1 MGPITVFER
10 ARGRTGRA
18 GPRARRHGLS
28 VSLLLGLVTL
38 VLVSCGTQKTAVCPR
53 VAILNHASSV
63 TKFAPT
69 GPMSPANAAYSVEM
83 TDIKME
89 CKYGGGNLS
98 ELEANVEVLVT
109 ARKGPKWQ
117 GGRGNAVYFV
127 VVTDRSG
134 TVLAKR
140 TFPIRFE
147 LGNKASMD
155 FREASWM
162 FVDLAQGKRTGGA
175 AFEIW
180 TGFQLTNDELRY
192 NRARLGL

>member
-1 MGPITVFER
+1 MGPTKVSSP
-10 ARGRTGRA
+10 AASPGAPVGMAAAGLRA
-18 GPRARRHGLS
+18 GA
-28 VSLLLGLVTL
+28 LLALLAL
-38 VLVSCGTQKTAVCPR
+38 VLAGCGQVATKVCPR
-53 VAILNHASSV
+53 VAILNHASSI

-69 GPMSPANAAYSVEM
+69 GPLSPANAAYSIEM

-89 CKYGGGNLS
+89 CKYGGGTLS

-109 ARKGPKWQ
+109 ARRGPKWP
-117 GGRGNAVYFV
+117 GGIGSAVYFV

-140 TFPIRFE
+140 TFPVRFE
-147 LGNKASMD
+147 LGEKQAME
-155 FREASWM
+155 FREGSWM
-162 FVDLAQGKRTGGA
+162 FVDLAQGTRTGGA

-180 TGFQLTNDELRY
+180 TGFQLSDDELRY

>member
-1 MGPITVFER
+1 MGHITVFDR
-10 ARGRTGRA
+10 APLRGANNSSVGAGVRA
-18 GPRARRHGLS
+18 GM
-28 VSLLLGLVTL
+28 VL
-38 VLVSCGTQKTAVCPR
+38 VLFALILASCGTQQTKVCPR
-53 VAILNHASSV
+53 VAILNHASSI
-63 TKFAPT
+63 TKFGPS
-69 GPMSPANAAYSVEM
+69 GPMSPDNAAYSIEM

-89 CKYGGGNLS
+89 CKYGGGTLS

-109 ARKGPKWQ
+109 ARRGPKWT
-117 GGRGNAVYFV
+117 GGTGGAVYFV
-127 VVTDRSG
+127 IVTDRSG

-147 LGNKASMD
+147 LGSKTSLD
-155 FREASWM
+155 FREGSWM

-180 TGFQLTNDELRY
+180 TGFQLTDDELRY

>member
-1 MGPITVFER
+1 V
-10 ARGRTGRA
+10 A
-18 GPRARRHGLS
+18 
-28 VSLLLGLVTL
+28 V
-38 VLVSCGTQKTAVCPR
+38 VLASCSTPQTKVCPR

-89 CKYGGGNLS
+89 CKYSGGALRT
-98 ELEANVEVLVT
+98 LEANVEVLVT
-109 ARKGPKWQ
+109 ARKGPMWK
-117 GGRGNAVYFV
+117 GGRGGAVYFV
-127 VVTDRSG
+127 VVTDRAG

-140 TFPIRFE
+140 TFPVQFE

-155 FREASWM
+155 FREGSWM

-192 NRARLGL
+192 NRARLGQ

>member
-1 MGPITVFER
+1 M
-10 ARGRTGRA
+10 ARTKTSDPAPAHRVARRVAAA
-18 GPRARRHGLS
+18 GPRAG
-28 VSLLLGLVTL
+28 LLLVALAL
-38 VLVSCGTQKTAVCPR
+38 ILQSCGQVATKVCPR
-53 VAILNHASSV
+53 VGILNHASSV

-69 GPMSPANAAYSVEM
+69 GPMSPKNAAYSVEM

-89 CKYGGGNLS
+89 CKYGGGTLS
-98 ELEANVEVLVT
+98 ELEANVSVLVT
-109 ARKGPKWQ
+109 ARRGPKWQ
-117 GGRGNAVYFV
+117 GGVGRAVYFV

-147 LGNKASMD
+147 LGNKVSLD
-155 FREASWM
+155 FKEGSWM
-162 FVDLAQGKRTGGA
+162 FVDLSQGKRTGGA

-180 TGFQLTNDELRY
+180 TGFQLTDNELRY

>member
-1 MGPITVFER
+1 MGPTIACER
-10 ARGRTGRA
+10 APAASGRCRLALRA
-18 GPRARRHGLS
+18 G
-28 VSLLLGLVTL
+28 LLLGLLGL
-38 VLVSCGTQKTAVCPR
+38 VLVSCGTPKTKVCPR

-69 GPMSPANAAYSVEM
+69 GPMSPANAAYTVEM

-89 CKYGGGNLS
+89 CKYGGGNLN

-109 ARKGPKWQ
+109 ARRGPKWQ
-117 GGRGNAVYFV
+117 GGQGSAVYFV

-147 LGNKASMD
+147 LGNKATID
-155 FREASWM
+155 FREGSWM
-162 FVDLAQGKRTGGA
+162 YVDLAQGTRTGGA
-175 AFEIW
+175 AYEIW

>member
-10 ARGRTGRA
+10 ARGGTGRA

-28 VSLLLGLVTL
+28 VGLLLGLVTL

-69 GPMSPANAAYSVEM
+69 GPMSPNNAAYSVEM
-83 TDIKME
+83 TDIKMD

-147 LGNKASMD
+147 LGNKASLD

-192 NRARLGL
+192 NRARLGQ

>member
-1 MGPITVFER
+1 MGPTIACER
-10 ARGRTGRA
+10 APAPRGRRRIALRA
-18 GPRARRHGLS
+18 GLLAA
-28 VSLLLGLVTL
+28 LLGLVL
-38 VLVSCGTQKTAVCPR
+38 ASCGTQQTKVCPR
-53 VAILNHASSV
+53 VAILNHASSI

-69 GPMSPANAAYSVEM
+69 GPMSPDNAAYTIEM

-89 CKYGGGNLS
+89 CKYGGGNLN

-109 ARKGPKWQ
+109 ARRGPKWQ
-117 GGRGNAVYFV
+117 GGRGSAVYFV

-147 LGNKASMD
+147 LGDKATLD
-155 FREASWM
+155 FSEGSWM
-162 FVDLAQGKRTGGA
+162 YVDLAQGKRTGGA
-175 AFEIW
+175 AYEIW

>member
-10 ARGRTGRA
+10 ARGDRGRA
-18 GPRARRHGLS
+18 GPRARFKRLHA
-28 VSLLLGLVTL
+28 SLLLGLAAL
-38 VLVSCGTQKTAVCPR
+38 VLASCGTQQTKVCPR

-63 TKFAPT
+63 TKFAPA

-83 TDIKME
+83 TDIKMD

-109 ARKGPKWQ
+109 ARKGPMWT
-117 GGRGNAVYFV
+117 GGTGNAVYFV
-127 VVTDRSG
+127 VVTDRAG

-147 LGNKASMD
+147 LGGKATLD
-155 FREASWM
+155 FREGSWM
-162 FVDLAQGKRTGGA
+162 FVDLSQGTRTGGA
-175 AFEIW
+175 SYEIW
-180 TGFQLTNDELRY
+180 TGFQLSDDELRY